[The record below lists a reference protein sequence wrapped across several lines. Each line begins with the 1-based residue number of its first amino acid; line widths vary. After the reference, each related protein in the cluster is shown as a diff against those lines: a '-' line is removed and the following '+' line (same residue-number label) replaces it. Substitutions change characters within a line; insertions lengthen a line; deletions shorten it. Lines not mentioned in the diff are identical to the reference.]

1 MSVTPES
8 PASPEHAPPPPEG
21 LRSRQK
27 AARREA
33 LIDATHLLVERHGL
47 DAATVEA
54 ICAEAGVST
63 RTFFNYFASKDAA
76 VLGIEPWDLDPAV
89 ADEFASGGPTGH
101 LMTDLEVLVTWLLD
115 RPMIGRDRIA
125 SAMALARR
133 EPRLL
138 LAKMA
143 WMEQCR
149 SEVEALVRRRLGA
162 DAPAA
167 RVELIG
173 ILVMVL
179 TRSAFVRWE
188 TAGGAGDAQDHLAGV
203 VHDLR
208 ALLVER

>member
-1 MSVTPES
+1 MTFTTEHSA
-8 PASPEHAPPPPEG
+8 ASAG
-21 LRSRQK
+21 LRSRKK

-33 LIDATHLLVERHGL
+33 LIDATHLLVERDGL
-47 DAATVEA
+47 DGATVEA
-54 ICAEAGVST
+54 ICAQAGVST

-76 VLGIEPWDLDPAV
+76 VLGIEPWSMDPAI
-89 ADEFASGGPTGH
+89 ADEFAAGGPTGH

-115 RPMIGRDRIA
+115 KPMIGRERVA

-143 WMEQCR
+143 WMEQSR
-149 SEVEALVRRRLGA
+149 GEVESLVRRRLGP
-162 DAPAA
+162 DAPTD

-179 TRSAFVRWE
+179 TRAAFVRWE
-188 TAGGAGDAQDHLAGV
+188 ATGGDGGAQDQLAGV
-203 VHDLR
+203 VHELR
-208 ALLVER
+208 GLLAEF

>member
-1 MSVTPES
+1 MNLTSEQ
-8 PASPEHAPPPPEG
+8 APLRAG

-33 LIDATHLLVERHGL
+33 LIDATHLLVQRDGL
-47 DAATVEA
+47 DGATVEA

-63 RTFFNYFASKDAA
+63 RTFFNYFASKDHA
-76 VLGIEPWDLDPAV
+76 VLGIEPWAMDPAV
-89 ADEFASGGPTGH
+89 ADEFAAGGPTGH

-115 RPMIGRDRIA
+115 KPMIGSDRVA
-125 SAMALARR
+125 AAMALARR

-143 WMEQCR
+143 WMEQSR
-149 SEVEALVRRRLGA
+149 GEVEALVRRRLGP
-162 DAPAA
+162 DAPTE

-173 ILVMVL
+173 ILVMVI

-188 TAGGAGDAQDHLAGV
+188 ATGGDGSAQDQLAGV
-203 VHDLR
+203 VHELR
-208 ALLVER
+208 GLLAEF

>member
-1 MSVTPES
+1 MSSVSES
-8 PASPEHAPPPPEG
+8 SAPPAG
-21 LRSRQK
+21 LRSRKK

-33 LIDATHLLVERHGL
+33 LIDATHLLVEREGL
-47 DAATVEA
+47 DGATVEA

-63 RTFFNYFASKDAA
+63 RTFFNYFASKDDA
-76 VLGIEPWDLDPAV
+76 VLGIEPWAMDPAV
-89 ADEFASGGPTGH
+89 ADAFAAGGPTGH

-115 RPMIGRDRIA
+115 KPMIGKDRIA
-125 SAMALARR
+125 RVMALAQH

-138 LAKMA
+138 LAQVA
-143 WMEQCR
+143 WMEKSR
-149 SEVEALVRRRLGA
+149 GEVEALIRRRLGPDVPA
-162 DAPAA
+162 D

-188 TAGGAGDAQDHLAGV
+188 ATGGEGGAQDQLAGV

-208 ALLVER
+208 GLLAET